1 MSGDQTL
8 ETQPSET
15 QAEHGVLKLSEST
28 SNSLVVTHHRHTT
41 TKGVDG
47 INAMD
52 QFLKKKK
59 TQEKCLLHDVIQIH
73 M

>member
-8 ETQPSET
+8 EIQPSET

-28 SNSLVVTHHRHTT
+28 PHSLVVTHHRQTM

-52 QFLKKKK
+52 QFKKK
-59 TQEKCLLHDVIQIH
+59 TKKNACF
-73 M
+73 MM